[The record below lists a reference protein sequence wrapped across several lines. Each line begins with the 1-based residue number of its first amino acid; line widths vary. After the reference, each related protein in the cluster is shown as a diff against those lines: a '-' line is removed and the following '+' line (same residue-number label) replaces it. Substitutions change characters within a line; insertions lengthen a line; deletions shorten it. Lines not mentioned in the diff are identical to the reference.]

1 MKRIFATLIFAV
13 ISVTLLAQ
21 SFTLQG
27 RVTDQEN
34 NPVELASVVSQG
46 KLTMTNLNGEFSI
59 QLQSAD
65 SVEVRF
71 SMIGYKTKTRV
82 LRRPKGKMT
91 LQVQLFDA
99 GLLDEVVITEQRRQT
114 GTTQEID
121 TKQMSTT
128 PSASGNKV

>member
-13 ISVTLLAQ
+13 ISMTLFAQ

-46 KLTMTNLNGEFSI
+46 KLTMTNLNGEFSM

-82 LRRPKGKMT
+82 LRRPRGNQK
-91 LQVQLFDA
+91 LQVQLQPMEA
-99 GLLDEVVITEQRRQT
+99 LQEVVVTADEQHAIGLRQQGGRTDSAAGRR
-114 GTTQEID
+114 
-121 TKQMSTT
+121 KHS
-128 PSASGNKV
+128 

>member
-1 MKRIFATLIFAV
+1 MKRKFATLIFAV
-13 ISVTLLAQ
+13 ISMTLFAQ

-46 KLTMTNLNGEFSI
+46 KLTMTNLNGEFSM

-82 LRRPKGKMT
+82 LRR
-91 LQVQLFDA
+91 LRA
-99 GLLDEVVITEQRRQT
+99 R
-114 GTTQEID
+114 
-121 TKQMSTT
+121 
-128 PSASGNKV
+128 